1 MPDLSRDLRRALE
14 TTVKVARDAAEAG
27 SADALR
33 GLGVFDSRRPGH
45 LDDARNETRK
55 RLRAH
60 AKSLG
65 DDLNAA
71 DGEPLRRLV
80 EAAAYVQWHRLLFA
94 RFLVERGLLR
104 DATGV
109 AVSLTDCAEEA
120 VMEGSGDEW
129 SVAAAYSARM
139 LPGVFPADDPV
150 EALALAPEHAKTL
163 RGHLLRLDAATFQAD
178 DSLGWTYQFWRA
190 AEKKAVNDSQGNRV
204 KEYVTNR

>member
-1 MPDLSRDLRRALE
+1 MPDLSRVLRGALK
-14 TTVKVARDAAEAG
+14 TTIDAARDASEAG

-65 DDLNAA
+65 DDLNAT

-104 DATGV
+104 DGTGV
-109 AVSLTDCAEEA
+109 GVSLADCAEEA
-120 VMEGSGDEW
+120 AMEGRGDEW
-129 SVAAAYSARM
+129 TVSAGYTARM

-150 EALALAPEHAKTL
+150 EALALAPEHARAL
-163 RGHLLRLDAATFQAD
+163 RGHLLRMDAAIF
-178 DSLGWTYQFWRA
+178 
-190 AEKKAVNDSQGNRV
+190 
-204 KEYVTNR
+204 